1 MALPFVAPPDIP
13 EDRARVL
20 KSAFMAMAMNEAF
33 RADMKKVGIMTSP
46 IDGEAVHAL
55 IAKAAKAPD
64 AVQGEIRQAAG
75 RKMKP
80 RILGGFGSRR
90 LLVLQDECG
99 HWCWT
104 GHANQGSYRMS
115 DYSLLN
121 IQRSG
126 QIATIELIRIEKH
139 LREQQ
144 GRGKRGGAQRAAE
157 VGRALNELRDDNTV
171 RVIVITGKDD
181 VFTIPPSSYGHHG
194 SPGSD
199 WDIMSGVTRAVEAM
213 CTIEKPVIAKVNGH
227 AVGFGAN
234 LVLACDF
241 IIAREDA
248 IIADHH
254 MSCGELIIDG
264 KVAGSADHCMVT
276 GDGGAVFAPLKMPH
290 EHRQGIPDAGAALHR
305 QGARR
310 HGRRQLRRSGGRA
323 RRQDRRN
330 RSTPP
335 QA

>member
-1 MALPFVAPPDIP
+1 
-13 EDRARVL
+13 
-20 KSAFMAMAMNEAF
+20 
-33 RADMKKVGIMTSP
+33 
-46 IDGEAVHAL
+46 
-55 IAKAAKAPD
+55 
-64 AVQGEIRQAAG
+64 
-75 RKMKP
+75 
-80 RILGGFGSRR
+80 
-90 LLVLQDECG
+90 
-99 HWCWT
+99 
-104 GHANQGSYRMS
+104 MS

-121 IQRSG
+121 IERSG

-171 RVIVITGKDD
+171 RVIVITGRDD

-264 KVAGSADHCMVT
+264 KVAGSAEHCMVT
-276 GDGGAVFAPLKMPH
+276 GDGGAVFAPLKMPMNIAK
-290 EHRQGIPDAGAALHR
+290 EYLMLARPFTAKELATMGVVNYAVPAAELDAKTDEIAQRLLKRNAYALALTKRVLNKQLMESFSRVHDAALGYEFLNFYM
-305 QGARR
+305 Q
-310 HGRRQLRRSGGRA
+310 
-323 RRQDRRN
+323 
-330 RSTPP
+330 TP
-335 QA
+335 QAKELGQGRGEGTL

>member
-1 MALPFVAPPDIP
+1 
-13 EDRARVL
+13 
-20 KSAFMAMAMNEAF
+20 
-33 RADMKKVGIMTSP
+33 
-46 IDGEAVHAL
+46 
-55 IAKAAKAPD
+55 
-64 AVQGEIRQAAG
+64 
-75 RKMKP
+75 
-80 RILGGFGSRR
+80 
-90 LLVLQDECG
+90 
-99 HWCWT
+99 
-104 GHANQGSYRMS
+104 MS

-139 LREQQ
+139 LREQR
-144 GRGKRGGAQRAAE
+144 GSGKRGGAQRAAE

-171 RVIVITGKDD
+171 RVIVITGRDD

-254 MSCGELIIDG
+254 MSCGELVIDG
-264 KVAGSADHCMVT
+264 KIAGSAEHCMVT
-276 GDGGAVFAPLKMPH
+276 GDGGAVFAPLKMPLNIAK
-290 EHRQGIPDAGAALHR
+290 EYLMLARPFTAKELAAMGVVNYAVPAAELDAKTDEIAQRLLKRNAYALALTKRVLNKQLMESFSRVHDAALGYEFLNFYM
-305 QGARR
+305 Q
-310 HGRRQLRRSGGRA
+310 
-323 RRQDRRN
+323 
-330 RSTPP
+330 TP
-335 QA
+335 QAKELGQGRGEGTL

>member
-1 MALPFVAPPDIP
+1 
-13 EDRARVL
+13 
-20 KSAFMAMAMNEAF
+20 
-33 RADMKKVGIMTSP
+33 
-46 IDGEAVHAL
+46 
-55 IAKAAKAPD
+55 
-64 AVQGEIRQAAG
+64 
-75 RKMKP
+75 
-80 RILGGFGSRR
+80 
-90 LLVLQDECG
+90 
-99 HWCWT
+99 
-104 GHANQGSYRMS
+104 MS

-121 IQRSG
+121 IRRDG

-264 KVAGSADHCMVT
+264 KMVGSAEHCMVT
-276 GDGGAVFAPLKMPH
+276 GDGGAVFAPLKMPLNIAK
-290 EHRQGIPDAGAALHR
+290 EYLMLARPFTAKELAAMGVVNYAVPAGELDAKTDEIAQRLLKRNAYALALTKRVLNKQVMASFNQVHDAALGYEFLNFYM
-305 QGARR
+305 Q
-310 HGRRQLRRSGGRA
+310 
-323 RRQDRRN
+323 
-330 RSTPP
+330 TP
-335 QA
+335 QAKELGQGRGEEIL

>member
-1 MALPFVAPPDIP
+1 
-13 EDRARVL
+13 
-20 KSAFMAMAMNEAF
+20 
-33 RADMKKVGIMTSP
+33 
-46 IDGEAVHAL
+46 
-55 IAKAAKAPD
+55 
-64 AVQGEIRQAAG
+64 
-75 RKMKP
+75 
-80 RILGGFGSRR
+80 
-90 LLVLQDECG
+90 
-99 HWCWT
+99 
-104 GHANQGSYRMS
+104 MS

-121 IQRSG
+121 IERSG
-126 QIATIELIRIEKH
+126 QIATIDPIRIEKH

-171 RVIVITGKDD
+171 RVIVITGRDD

-264 KVAGSADHCMVT
+264 KVAGSAEHCMVT
-276 GDGGAVFAPLKMPH
+276 GDGGAVFAPLKMPMNIAK
-290 EHRQGIPDAGAALHR
+290 EYLMLARPFTAKELATMGVVNYVVPAAELDAKTDEIAQRLLKRNAYALALTKRVLNKQLMESFSRVHDAALGYEFLNFYM
-305 QGARR
+305 Q
-310 HGRRQLRRSGGRA
+310 
-323 RRQDRRN
+323 
-330 RSTPP
+330 TP
-335 QA
+335 QAKELGQGRGEGTL